1 MGTEDNDELRR
12 WLSRGMI
19 FNSSRERDVFRA
31 QFRYWS
37 WQAWSKIVFG
47 VMYFGVM
54 SEGFRVM
61 IPALAQKVHKLP
73 GFASLYDYEATHRLD
88 LAHFMAIGL
97 LVAVMMTW
105 AAVIELWLG
114 IEERYK
120 GTRAD
125 IERHKALVV
134 LMAWVLLGGEGY
146 VFYSA
151 IGQLGWSGSGFSF
164 IGLIATAVYLSVMV
178 AVTYKSV
185 CLRKEMKDL
194 MKERDDA
201 MPA

>member
-1 MGTEDNDELRR
+1 MFFD
-12 WLSRGMI
+12 SAH
-19 FNSSRERDVFRA
+19 ERKVFRA

-37 WQAWSKIVFG
+37 WQLWSKLVFG

-73 GFASLYDYEATHRLD
+73 GFAFLYDYEATYRLD

-105 AAVIELWLG
+105 AAVLELWLG
-114 IEERYK
+114 IEERH
-120 GTRAD
+120 TRTRVHSG
-125 IERHKALVV
+125 RHQALVV

-151 IGQLGWSGSGFSF
+151 IGELGWSGSGFSL

-185 CLRKEMKDL
+185 CLRNEMKDL
-194 MKERDDA
+194 MQERDHA
-201 MPA
+201 ATT